1 MESDLTHS
9 DQSDE
14 REVLDPETLAAL
26 EEGIRSEQTGR
37 SYTWEE
43 AKGFARG
50 RRKERMIVPKN
61 AFHDSR

>member
-1 MESDLTHS
+1 MRSHLPRPDET
-9 DQSDE
+9 DE

-43 AKGFARG
+43 AKRFARE
-50 RRKERMIVPKN
+50 RRKEWTTVPKKRS
-61 AFHDSR
+61 A